1 MEPPTL
7 INLGFEWYLEGDNNR
22 DSEVEVQ
29 YRKKG
34 EAAWK
39 RALPLLRLSP
49 NERTVWWSVDYSP
62 RNMFAGSVFDLEPDT
77 EYECI
82 FIMSDPDGV
91 IGEKRRTVT
100 VRTRPEP
107 KPYQAG
113 RTFHL
118 YPPGYKGDK
127 KTPNCESLWTCYYT
141 GGGGGDW
148 SEAFAARVQ
157 PGDTILVHAGLYS
170 VRPSPYPGLSPFD
183 GTYYLTVSGTP
194 GKPIAIKAA
203 GDGEVIFDGAGKF
216 NLFNVEAADYNYF
229 EGLTIRNTDVAFLA
243 GHKRVTGSSG
253 LTVKRCRFENIGIG
267 VWTSYSGSKN
277 FYVADNVMIGRGDP
291 NRLVG
296 YTGTPWEKLPGY
308 PPPLISYF
316 GVKVYGSGHVI
327 AHNYVA
333 NFFDG
338 LCHDT
343 YGMPDGYPNVPRDK
357 MPVSIDFYNN
367 DITNV
372 HDNCI
377 EADGAMHNIRVMRN
391 RCVNI
396 GMEPLSGQPIFGG
409 PAYFIRNIVYHA
421 PGGSQNGPVPKEGG
435 AFKNQYSEPEGLV
448 ILHNTLLT
456 EVALTVAPMPPAST
470 KQGGWLN
477 THFSNNLVL
486 GEGVYPQIF
495 QVRTYT
501 NYTTSD
507 YNGFSPNQG
516 STYAFSWVS
525 PPFDM
530 PYSTHED
537 PQWVVRNFKTLPE
550 YCRVTGKDCHSKLVG
565 WDIFADLAPPDR
577 EDLQKIYNPGDLH
590 FQLKPASRAV
600 DAGCLL
606 PNVNDDFTG
615 LAPDLGALEIGRPAP
630 VYGPRP

>member
-1 MEPPTL
+1 MH
-7 INLGFEWYLEGDNNR
+7 IHYVGSGWR
-22 DSEVEVQ
+22 
-29 YRKKG
+29 YRRKAKNG
-34 EAAWK
+34 NGAYSPGTQ
-39 RALPLLRLSP
+39 ALPGRPDLS
-49 NERTVWWSVDYSP
+49 TVSS
-62 RNMFAGSVFDLEPDT
+62 
-77 EYECI
+77 
-82 FIMSDPDGV
+82 
-91 IGEKRRTVT
+91 
-100 VRTRPEP
+100 
-107 KPYQAG
+107 
-113 RTFHL
+113 
-118 YPPGYKGDK
+118 GYKGDK

-343 YGMPDGYPNVPRDK
+343 YGMPDGYPNDLGTRCPF
-357 MPVSIDFYNN
+357 PSTSITT
-367 DITNV
+367 ILQT
-372 HDNCI
+372 CTTT
-377 EADGAMHNIRVMRN
+377 ALRRT
-391 RCVNI
+391 
-396 GMEPLSGQPIFGG
+396 EPC
-409 PAYFIRNIVYHA
+409 
-421 PGGSQNGPVPKEGG
+421 
-435 AFKNQYSEPEGLV
+435 
-448 ILHNTLLT
+448 
-456 EVALTVAPMPPAST
+456 
-470 KQGGWLN
+470 
-477 THFSNNLVL
+477 
-486 GEGVYPQIF
+486 
-495 QVRTYT
+495 
-501 NYTTSD
+501 TTS
-507 YNGFSPNQG
+507 
-516 STYAFSWVS
+516 
-525 PPFDM
+525 
-530 PYSTHED
+530 
-537 PQWVVRNFKTLPE
+537 
-550 YCRVTGKDCHSKLVG
+550 
-565 WDIFADLAPPDR
+565 
-577 EDLQKIYNPGDLH
+577 
-590 FQLKPASRAV
+590 ASCAT
-600 DAGCLL
+600 A
-606 PNVNDDFTG
+606 
-615 LAPDLGALEIGRPAP
+615 ASI
-630 VYGPRP
+630 